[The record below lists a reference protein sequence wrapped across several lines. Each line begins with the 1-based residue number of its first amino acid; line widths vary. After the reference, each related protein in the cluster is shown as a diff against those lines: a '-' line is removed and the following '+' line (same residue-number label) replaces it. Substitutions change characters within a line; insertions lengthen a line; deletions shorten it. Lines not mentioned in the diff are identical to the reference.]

1 MLNMAGRQRMLSQ
14 RFAKASLLCVLQP
27 GETQLQHLADMEAAR
42 QAFEKGLAYLQSLP
56 LSTPDIRRT
65 LESATQGWQDVL
77 QGADHVRRPAGRDRL
92 LRLEGLAAAS
102 ESLLDDFE
110 QLAAQ
115 YERSM
120 QMLMG

>member
-1 MLNMAGRQRMLSQ
+1 LSQ
-14 RFAKASLLCVLQP
+14 RFAKASLLGVLQP
-27 GETQLQHLADMEAAR
+27 GEPQQRHQADMEAAR
-42 QAFEKGLAYLQSLP
+42 QAFEQGLAYLQSLP
-56 LSTPDIRRT
+56 LSTPEIRRT
-65 LESATQGWQDVL
+65 LESATQGWQAVL
-77 QGADHVRRPAGRDRL
+77 KGADHVRRPAGRDRL

-115 YERSM
+115 YEHSM

>member
-1 MLNMAGRQRMLSQ
+1 I
-14 RFAKASLLCVLQP
+14 
-27 GETQLQHLADMEAAR
+27 EH
-42 QAFEKGLAYLQSLP
+42 GLAYLNGLP
-56 LSTPDIRRT
+56 LSTPEIRRT
-65 LESATQGWQDVL
+65 LESAAQGWQQVVT
-77 QGADHVRRPAGRDRL
+77 GADHVRRPAGRDRL

-110 QLAAQ
+110 QLSAQ

>member
-1 MLNMAGRQRMLSQ
+1 
-14 RFAKASLLCVLQP
+14 
-27 GETQLQHLADMEAAR
+27 MEAVR
-42 QAFEKGLAYLQSLP
+42 QGFEQGLAYLQGLP

-65 LESATQGWQDVL
+65 LEDAAEGWQAL
-77 QGADHVRRPAGRDRL
+77 LAGADHVHRPAGRDRL

-102 ESLLDDFE
+102 ESLLDNFE
-110 QLAAQ
+110 TLSAQ